1 MYERILHRLHSIT
14 KISNKKSLYQCPQ
27 VLYIQHNNAKVNI
40 LLCRI
45 IKIYRGIC
53 CLALDLAPPGI
64 PFSSQINTCHR
75 TYNIFRNL
83 ANNKMMEDIKLFLY
97 ILPRWTPIT
106 DLFSELSHLSVFL
119 LWKPFLLAHNK
130 YIKPGIDRHWP
141 KTFIWHYVKYWS
153 HLSSETLVFTLG
165 RTITYLSLAA

>member
-75 TYNIFRNL
+75 TYDIFRNL
-83 ANNKMMEDIKLFLY
+83 ANNKMMEDMKLFLY

-106 DLFSELSHLSVFL
+106 DLFSELSHLSVFCCENHFFWHITNILNQALTDIGLKL
-119 LWKPFLLAHNK
+119 LSGIMLNTGPISAVKPLS
-130 YIKPGIDRHWP
+130 
-141 KTFIWHYVKYWS
+141 S
-153 HLSSETLVFTLG
+153 HLGEQ
-165 RTITYLSLAA
+165 